1 MHCSPCVNEMLLAFE
16 EADADGTTHSGIVV
30 AKFPMHCSP
39 CVNEMLI
46 AFAEADA
53 DGTTHSGIV
62 VANT

>member
-1 MHCSPCVNEMLLAFE
+1 MLLAFE

-39 CVNEMLI
+39 RVNEMLI